1 MVSSLLKPLTTGIQ
15 DGRIYTKPT
24 FYPFIRLWKT
34 TSRFTTQMVRLD
46 FDSTPSFGGTT
57 FLRLLRKGHLITRL
71 FLVTTMPD
79 IYTAQAAAQQAAVA
93 MGKPFAGPR
102 FGWTNSLGHALTQQ
116 VQLAI
121 GNNIVETMDSRLLEM
136 LDEFTVPLEK
146 TTVAN
151 RLLKRLDNG
160 FGERSFGLNAT
171 PTTATTPLPFWFSR
185 GDSGGAFPI
194 DAILQDDVRIGL
206 TFKGINGL
214 YYTDSRA
221 PPTIQGVLGVD
232 GTLLWPMISSPF
244 YVFDPSGTVVPG
256 LSDRPVSVIPG
267 IQMPSLYMPG
277 DTYMMA
283 EYVYLDQPEANRF
296 RLADLQVPIVQHYT
310 IQPFDTR
317 GMPRARIP
325 LDIPNPCRDLFWM
338 VQRVEAPSYNAHFLA
353 TRELRAATDA
363 SSAIW
368 WPNAEGLFATQPGF
382 LQPAFALADSEPLS
396 AVALQYQG
404 SLVRFRT
411 QTPALFR
418 SILPSW
424 EQKKSPWINRYYYNF
439 SFGFWSGYT
448 PFTAPRGEANLDKI
462 QQRDLLLEF
471 SPIRGSYN
479 PNAVPSY
486 VVYVWAAT
494 YNMLRVYGGRAGLM
508 FAY

>member
-15 DGRIYTKPT
+15 DQRIYTKPT

-34 TSRFTTQMVRLD
+34 TCRFTTQMVRLD
-46 FDSTPSFGGTT
+46 FDNAPSFGNTT

-79 IYTAQAAAQQAAVA
+79 IYSAQAAAQAAA
-93 MGKPFAGPR
+93 QTMGKVFAGPR
-102 FGWTNSLGHALTQQ
+102 FGWTNSLGHALIQQTQF
-116 VQLAI
+116 AI
-121 GNNIVETMDSRLLEM
+121 GNNIVETMDYRLLEM
-136 LDEFTVPLEK
+136 LDEFTIPLEK

-160 FGERSFGLNAT
+160 FTERSFGNTAT
-171 PTTATTPLPFWFSR
+171 PTVATTPLPYWFAR
-185 GDSGGAFPI
+185 GDSGIAFPI
-194 DAILQDDVRIGL
+194 DAILQDDVRL
-206 TFKGINGL
+206 SVTFKGINGL

-221 PPTIQGVLGVD
+221 PVANQGVLGTD
-232 GTLLWPMISSPF
+232 GAFLWPMISSPF
-244 YVFDPSGTVVPG
+244 YVFDPLGSVVEG
-256 LSDRPVSVIPG
+256 ISDQPVSVIPG
-267 IQMPSLYMPG
+267 IQMPSVYLPG

-317 GMPRARIP
+317 GLPRGRIP

-353 TRELRAATDA
+353 TRELQAAGDA
-363 SSAIW
+363 SSAVW
-368 WPNAEGLFATQPGF
+368 WPDAVGLSATQPGF
-382 LQPAFALADSEPLS
+382 LQPGFALSNSEPLS

-418 SILPSW
+418 SIMPSW
-424 EQKKSPWINRYYYNF
+424 EQKKSPWLNRYYYNYT
-439 SFGFWSGYT
+439 FGFWPGYT
-448 PFTAPRGEANLDKI
+448 PFSNPKGEANLDKI

-471 SPIRGSYN
+471 SPNRGSYN

-486 VVYVWAAT
+486 VVYVWATT

>member
-15 DGRIYTKPT
+15 DQRIYTKPT

-46 FDSTPSFGGTT
+46 FDNTPAFGGTA
-57 FLRLLRKGHLITRL
+57 FFRLLRKGQLITRL

-79 IYTAQAAAQQAAVA
+79 IYSAQAAAQQAART
-93 MGKPFAGPR
+93 MGKVFAGPR
-102 FGWTNSLGHALTQQ
+102 FGWTNSLGHALVQQTQF
-116 VQLAI
+116 AI
-121 GNNIVETMDSRLLEM
+121 GNNIVESMDYRLLEM
-136 LDEFTVPLEK
+136 LDEYTIPLEK

-160 FGERSFGLNAT
+160 FSQTSFGNTET
-171 PTTATTPLPFWFSR
+171 PTTAVTPLPFWFSR
-185 GDSGGAFPI
+185 GDSGCAFPI
-194 DAILQDDVRIGL
+194 DAILQDDVRISV

-221 PPTIQGVLGVD
+221 AVANQGILGTD
-232 GTLLWPMISSPF
+232 GAFLAPMISSPF
-244 YVFDPSGTVVPG
+244 YVFDASGTVVEG
-256 LSDRPVSVIPG
+256 ISHRPVSVIPG
-267 IQMPSLYMPG
+267 ITMPSLFLPG
-277 DTYMMA
+277 DTYIMA

-296 RLADLQVPIVQHYT
+296 RLADLQVPVVQHYT
-310 IQPFDTR
+310 IQPFITK
-317 GMPRARIP
+317 GLPRARIP

-338 VQRVEAPSYNAHFLA
+338 VQRFDAPSYNAHFLA
-353 TRELRAATDA
+353 TRELRSATDP
-363 SSAIW
+363 SSVIW
-368 WPNAEGLFATQPGF
+368 WPDALGLSATQPGF
-382 LQPAFALADSEPLS
+382 LQPGFALSDSEPLS

-404 SLVRFRT
+404 SLIRFRT

-424 EQKKSPWINRYYYNF
+424 EQKKSPWLNRYYYNY
-439 SFGFWSGYT
+439 SFGFWPGYT
-448 PFTAPRGEANLDKI
+448 PFSAPKGEANLDKI
-462 QQRDLLLEF
+462 QQRELLLEF
-471 SPIRGSYN
+471 SPDRGSYN
-479 PNAVPSY
+479 PNAVPNY
-486 VVYVWAAT
+486 VVYIWAAT

>member
-15 DGRIYTKPT
+15 DQRIYTKPT

-46 FDSTPSFGGTT
+46 FDNTPSFGSTA
-57 FLRLLRKGHLITRL
+57 FFRLVRKGHLITRL

-79 IYTAQAAAQQAAVA
+79 IYSAQAAAIAAAQAA
-93 MGKPFAGPR
+93 GKVFAGPR
-102 FGWTNSLGHALTQQ
+102 FGWTNSLGNALVQQ
-116 VQLAI
+116 TQLAI
-121 GNNIVETMDSRLLEM
+121 GNNIIETMDYRLLEM
-136 LDEFTVPLEK
+136 LDEYTVPLEK

-151 RLLKRLDNG
+151 RLMKRLDNG
-160 FGERSFGLNAT
+160 FTQISFGNTGT

-194 DAILQDDVRIGL
+194 DAILQDDVRISI

-214 YYTDSRA
+214 YSTDSRA
-221 PPTIQGVLGVD
+221 PQPVTTMGADGVA
-232 GTLLWPMISSPF
+232 LWPIISSPF
-244 YVFDPSGTVVPG
+244 YMFDALGTVVPG
-256 LSDRPVSVIPG
+256 ISHLPVSVIPG
-267 IQMPSLYMPG
+267 VTMPSVYLPG
-277 DTYMMA
+277 DTYIMA

-310 IQPFDTR
+310 IQPFLTQ
-317 GMPRARIP
+317 GLPRARIP
-325 LDIPNPCRDLFWM
+325 LDIPNPTRDLFWM
-338 VQRVEAPSYNAHFLA
+338 AQRVEAPSYNAHFLA
-353 TRELRAATDA
+353 TRELQAATD
-363 SSAIW
+363 SSNAIW
-368 WPNAEGLFATQPGF
+368 WPDATGLTATQPGF
-382 LQPAFALADSEPLS
+382 LQPAFALANSEPIS
-396 AVALQYQG
+396 AVALMYQG

-424 EQKKSPWINRYYYNF
+424 EQKKSPWVNRYYYNY
-439 SFGFWSGYT
+439 SFGFWNGYT
-448 PFTAPRGEANLDKI
+448 PFSAPKGEANLDKI

-471 SPIRGSYN
+471 SPVRGSYN
-479 PNAVPSY
+479 PNNVPAY
-486 VVYVWAAT
+486 AIYCWAAT
-494 YNMLRVYGGRAGLM
+494 YNVLRVYSGRAGLL